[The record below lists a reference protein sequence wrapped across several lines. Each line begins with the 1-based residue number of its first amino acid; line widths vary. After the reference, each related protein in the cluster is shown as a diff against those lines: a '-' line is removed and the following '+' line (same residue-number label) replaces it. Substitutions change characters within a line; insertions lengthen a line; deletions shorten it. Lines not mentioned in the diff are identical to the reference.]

1 MQKDMHYYG
10 TYAMARAAGICPKA
24 CQIIATAA
32 EFVDDNG
39 KKEHIPFPDGGRLD
53 FVPTA
58 HHVTSLVNRDVH
70 DQRLV
75 WLPFHFIPGNLG
87 DTMHEKLIC
96 QKDSDIV
103 RELVENNLK
112 MATKP
117 FGLFS
122 IGITAHV
129 YADTFAHY
137 GFSGISSPWN
147 RIDQSTIE
155 ILEPKREH
163 SIRKYIEDK
172 ASKFSKKFASEIKD
186 FFDSKTS
193 LGGEFAEDATAG
205 LGHGGAY
212 TYPDRP
218 FMKWKF
224 QYEHPKGRS
233 PGVRDNPATFL
244 EACEKLHAMF
254 LAFVKEHTDV
264 KADEG
269 RTFDEIRD
277 TVTKILNEKKDC
289 QGRSDAWNQAAKKG
303 DLFFEAE
310 EILPYLG
317 ESWENELE
325 ELKEC
330 EHSKIALD
338 KSVYRFFQAAA
349 IHRTY
354 VLRELLPSHSI
365 VAD

>member
-1 MQKDMHYYG
+1 MHYYG
-10 TYAMARAAGICPKA
+10 TYAMARAAGISPEA

-58 HHVTSLVNRDVH
+58 HHMTNRANKDVH

-75 WLPFHFIPGNLG
+75 WLPFHFIPGNIG
-87 DTMHEKLIC
+87 DTMHEKLVC

-103 RELVENNLK
+103 RELVENNKK
-112 MATKP
+112 MAKEP
-117 FGLFS
+117 FRLYL

-137 GFSGISSPWN
+137 GFSGISSPLN

-155 ILEPKREH
+155 ILEPKDGH
-163 SIRKYIEDK
+163 SILEYIEDK
-172 ASKFSKKFASEIKD
+172 ASKFSKKFAPEIKQI
-186 FFDSKTS
+186 FDSATS
-193 LGGEFAEDATAG
+193 LGGEFAEDLTAG
-205 LGHGGAY
+205 LGHAGAY

-218 FMKWKF
+218 YMKWQF
-224 QYEHPKGRS
+224 EYEHPKGRPS
-233 PGVRDNPATFL
+233 GVRDNLATFL

-254 LAFVKEHTDV
+254 LAFVKENPDL

-269 RTFDEIRD
+269 RPFDEIRD
-277 TVTKILNEKKDC
+277 TVSKILNKKKDC
-289 QGRSDAWNQAAKKG
+289 QGRSNAWKQAARKG
-303 DLFFEAE
+303 DLFYQPE

-317 ESWENELE
+317 ESWEKELE

-330 EHSKIALD
+330 EDSKIALE

-354 VLRELLPSHSI
+354 VLRELLPSHDI

>member
-10 TYAMARAAGICPKA
+10 TYAMARAAGISREA

-58 HHVTSLVNRDVH
+58 HHMTDIANKYFH

-75 WLPFHFIPGNLG
+75 WLPFHFIPGNIG
-87 DTMHEKLIC
+87 DTMYEKLVC
-96 QKDSDIV
+96 QKDSAIV
-103 RELVENNLK
+103 RELVDNNKKITGKTFRLY
-112 MATKP
+112 
-117 FGLFS
+117 L

-129 YADTFAHY
+129 YADTFSHY
-137 GFSGISSPWN
+137 GFSGISSPLN

-155 ILEPKREH
+155 ILEPKDGH
-163 SIRKYIEDK
+163 PIRKYIEDK
-172 ASKFSKKFASEIKD
+172 ASKFNKKFAAEIKQIW
-186 FFDSKTS
+186 DSATS

-218 FMKWKF
+218 FLKWQF
-224 QYEHPKGRS
+224 QYEHPEGQS
-233 PGVRDNPATFL
+233 SGVRDNPATFL

-254 LAFVKEHTDV
+254 FAFVKENRDL

-269 RTFDEIRD
+269 LPFDEIRD
-277 TVTKILNEKKDC
+277 TVSKILNKKKKC
-289 QGRSDAWNQAAKKG
+289 QGRSNAWKQAAKKG
-303 DLFFEAE
+303 KLFSQPE

-317 ESWENELE
+317 KSWEKELE

-330 EHSKIALD
+330 KNSQIALE
-338 KSVYRFFQAAA
+338 KSVYRFF
-349 IHRTY
+349 
-354 VLRELLPSHSI
+354 PGCSNP
-365 VAD
+365 